1 VSPIVVEVIVE
12 VAAMRLGQ
20 RTVNIRGQQAA
31 HASAVHPGLPK
42 QSIVLII
49 HTRQPESHTMDMKRI
64 NAGKLRAIGYD
75 AKGRILRVEFDDG
88 SAIDYANVGTDLWK
102 RFSTSGAAWSFY
114 RDNIEEEFAGT
125 RGRAAVAGQR
135 AELDALFG
143 GAEAPKK
150 PNPLDALF
158 KAPDEE

>member
-1 VSPIVVEVIVE
+1 
-12 VAAMRLGQ
+12 
-20 RTVNIRGQQAA
+20 
-31 HASAVHPGLPK
+31 
-42 QSIVLII
+42 
-49 HTRQPESHTMDMKRI
+49 MDMKRI

-75 AKGRILRVEFDDG
+75 TKERTLRVEFDDG
-88 SAIDYANVGTDLWK
+88 SAIDYANVGSEIWK

-125 RGRAAVAGQR
+125 RGRAAVASQR

-158 KAPDEE
+158 GSPDEDKS

>member
-1 VSPIVVEVIVE
+1 ME
-12 VAAMRLGQ
+12 
-20 RTVNIRGQQAA
+20 
-31 HASAVHPGLPK
+31 
-42 QSIVLII
+42 
-49 HTRQPESHTMDMKRI
+49 MKRI

-75 AKGRILRVEFDDG
+75 PRERVLRVEFDDG
-88 SAIDYANVGTDLWK
+88 SAIDYSGVGSDVWK

-125 RGRAAVAGQR
+125 RGRAAVAGKR

-150 PNPLDALF
+150 HNPLDDLF
-158 KAPDEE
+158 KQPGEE